1 MCGDL
6 KNEFSD
12 DSSQSSGTR
21 FLLASLRVKFVHYVI
36 HISEILILC
45 SSAYP
50 IILDHIRIGYYYLV
64 SYFDS
69 YISIESILY
78 ICEIHNLDL

>member
-36 HISEILILC
+36 HISEILILT
-45 SSAYP
+45 
-50 IILDHIRIGYYYLV
+50 IQN
-64 SYFDS
+64 F
-69 YISIESILY
+69 
-78 ICEIHNLDL
+78 